1 MHDQQES
8 ALPWNID
15 TLLVHGGQ
23 RRKTGNASGTPT
35 IQPIYNST
43 TYHYADVDNLDKA
56 FAGTTAAGEPAFVYA
71 RQSNPNA
78 YTLETAIA
86 QAEKGVGAVAFG
98 SGMAA
103 IHTALLAAGLVS
115 GCKIVASKDLYG
127 PSISLLQKV
136 FVPTGVEIVLTDLC
150 CINAADFILQEQ
162 PDVVYVE
169 TLSNP
174 LVRVVDLDAIS
185 AAARTVG
192 ATTIVDSTFTT
203 PYLLKPIEHGFDIV
217 VHSATKYISGHGD
230 STGGVAVSAK
240 NALLEQLRSYA
251 ILLGAMLS
259 PFDAHLMM
267 RGLRTMALRMERHCS
282 NALQVARFLEEHP
295 AIHKVYYPGLAS
307 HAQHSLATSLLGQ
320 KGYGGLLA
328 FELKNQSREAAYRF
342 MNHLQLCL
350 PVTTLGDVF
359 SEVSY
364 PAVSSHRTLTNA
376 ERDKMGITEGCMRL
390 SVGIEHI
397 DDIVHDLDQALRA

>member
-1 MHDQQES
+1 MHDQQET
-8 ALPWNID
+8 PWNID

-23 RRKTGNASGTPT
+23 RRKTGNAGGTPT

-43 TYHYADVDNLDKA
+43 TYHYEDVDNLDKA
-56 FAGTTAAGEPAFVYA
+56 FEGTTAAGEPAFVYA

-78 YTLETAIA
+78 HTLETAIA

-103 IHTALLAAGLVS
+103 IHTALLAAGLVA
-115 GCKIVASKDLYG
+115 GTKIVASKDLYG
-127 PSISLLQKV
+127 PSIGLLQKV
-136 FVPTGVEIVLTDLC
+136 FVPTGVQIVLTDLC
-150 CINAADFILQEQ
+150 CINAADFIRQEQ

-169 TLSNP
+169 TISNP

-185 AAARTVG
+185 SAARAVG

-203 PYLLKPIEHGFDIV
+203 PYLLRPIEHGFDIV

-240 NALLEQLRSYA
+240 NALLDQLRSYA

-259 PFDAHLMM
+259 PFDSHLMM

-295 AIHKVYYPGLAS
+295 AVHKVYYPGLVS
-307 HAQHSLATSLLGQ
+307 HSQHALAISLLGQ
-320 KGYGGLLA
+320 KDYGGLLA
-328 FELKNQSREAAYRF
+328 FEIKDQSRTAAYRF

-364 PAVSSHRTLTNA
+364 PAVSSHRTLTKA
-376 ERDKMGITEGCMRL
+376 ERDKMGITEGCIRL

-397 DDIVHDLDQALRA
+397 DDIIHDLDQALRA

>member
-1 MHDQQES
+1 MHDQQEA

-23 RRKTGNASGTPT
+23 RRKTGNAAGTPT

-56 FAGTTAAGEPAFVYA
+56 FEGTTAAGEPAFVYA

-78 YTLETAIA
+78 HTLETAIA

-103 IHTALLAAGLVS
+103 IHTALLAAGLVA
-115 GCKIVASKDLYG
+115 GTKIVASKDLYG

-150 CINAADFILQEQ
+150 CMNAADFIRQEQ

-185 AAARTVG
+185 TAAREVG

-203 PYLLKPIEHGFDIV
+203 PYLLRPIEHGFDIV

-240 NALLEQLRSYA
+240 NALLDQLRSYA

-295 AIHKVYYPGLAS
+295 AIHRVYYPGLAS
-307 HAQHSLATSLLGQ
+307 HSQHALATSLLGQ
-320 KGYGGLLA
+320 KAYGGLLA

-376 ERDKMGITEGCMRL
+376 ERDKMGITEGCIRL

-397 DDIVHDLDQALRA
+397 DDIMHDLDQALRA